1 MTITGFLAEHDQAVQ
16 SSSVILS
23 CVLHLY
29 VGQALVGPLKVTK
42 EVRVVLGRFSCRG
55 FRLLDQIYITYQQCE
70 NQSAKYPFQG
80 PHWGYESH

>member
-23 CVLHLY
+23 CVLHLH

-42 EVRVVLGRFSCRG
+42 EVHVVLGRFSCRG
-55 FRLLDQIYITYQQCE
+55 FRLLDQI
-70 NQSAKYPFQG
+70 
-80 PHWGYESH
+80 